1 MAFKLVPAKLTGSPG
16 ESGWAQIHEFRPEG
30 DDKLEKRGHLF
41 AVISTS
47 KQEEGIDSVASGRE
61 ILSRLHEEYFG
72 ETGTPPLSAIKNAVS
87 KVVDEFS
94 GNDWGKVE
102 IAAISVIGDVV
113 YSAAAGGARVL
124 ILRDGV
130 LAKILSGEK
139 DEAASASGHPQ
150 PEDVL
155 VLASSSFFD
164 AFSDGVVKGALAG
177 KDPAS
182 AVESLAPTVHSTE
195 QNGSLGLV
203 FVKFEDSQ
211 KDVSIE
217 KVTSDKNEKQGTP
230 PTPSTTR
237 GDSRKLGGFL
247 AKLKRK
253 FPSRKVYVG
262 GAEDGVSAKR
272 KVPASV
278 GIILVVLLLVSIGFG
293 INKKNEADFR
303 QSYEAELQQAEHDLE
318 EALSLYTLD
327 PKRSRELFLQSKE
340 KVEILTQ
347 KEVED
352 QRLEE
357 LRAKI
362 IENEG
367 KVLGE
372 YTESLELFVN
382 LSLLSDGFSGNA
394 LAGDNN
400 NLIALDSEGKRI
412 IETDISTKRSRVVAG
427 PDQINEV
434 EDIALYSNAV
444 YIINQDG
451 VYVVGEEKDKL
462 IDAGWEGEVFSY
474 AYAGN
479 FYVLEKRA
487 STVWRYP
494 GIESGFASG
503 QNWFASGVSPNLS
516 GVTDWTIDG
525 SIWMLTG
532 SGEILKFSLGN
543 PENFSVSGVPGSTS
557 FSAIYTNEE
566 LDHLYLLDSE
576 NPRVVV
582 VDKEDGLYKAQYK
595 SESLMGAKDLVAS
608 EDEGKII
615 ILTGD
620 RLQVLQIRHL

>member
-16 ESGWAQIHEFRPEG
+16 ESGWSQIHEFRPEG
-30 DDKLEKRGHLF
+30 NDKLEKRGHLF

-72 ETGTPPLSAIKNAVS
+72 KIDSPPLPAIKDAVS

-94 GNDWGKVE
+94 GSDWGE
-102 IAAISVIGDVV
+102 IEVAAISVIDDVV
-113 YSAAAGGARVL
+113 YCSAAGGARVL
-124 ILRDGV
+124 IFRDGV
-130 LAKILSGEK
+130 LAPILSGEK
-139 DEAASASGHPQ
+139 DKATSASGHPHS
-150 PEDVL
+150 EDVL
-155 VLASSSFFD
+155 VLATSSFFE

-177 KDPAS
+177 KDPSS

-203 FVKFEDSQ
+203 FVKFEEPQ
-211 KDVSIE
+211 KGASIE
-217 KVTSDKNEKQGTP
+217 KVASDKNEGLDTTP
-230 PTPSTTR
+230 APSTTA
-237 GDSRKLGGFL
+237 GDGRKLGGLL
-247 AKLKRK
+247 AQLKSKL
-253 FPSRKVYVG
+253 PSRKVYVG
-262 GAEDGVSAKR
+262 GTDEVSAKR

-293 INKKNEADFR
+293 INKKKEADFR
-303 QSYEAELQQAEHDLE
+303 QSYESELQQAEHDLE
-318 EALSLYTLD
+318 ESLSLYTLD

-367 KVLGE
+367 RVLGE
-372 YTESLELFVN
+372 YTENLELFVN
-382 LSLLSDGFSGNA
+382 LSLLSDGFNGDA
-394 LAGDNN
+394 LAGDNE
-400 NLIALDSEGKRI
+400 NLIVLDSEGRRI
-412 IETDISTKRSRVVAG
+412 IETDIETKRSRVVAG

-434 EDIALYSNAV
+434 EDTALYADSI
-444 YIINQDG
+444 YIINRDG
-451 VYVVGEEKDKL
+451 AYVVGEEKDKL
-462 IDAGWEGEVFSY
+462 IDAGWEGEVLSY

-494 GIESGFASG
+494 AIEGGFASG

-516 GVTDWTIDG
+516 GVADWTIDG

-532 SGEILKFSLGN
+532 NGKILKFSLGN
-543 PENFSVSGVPGSTS
+543 PENFSLSGVPGSTG

-566 LDHLYLLDSE
+566 LEHLYLLD
-576 NPRVVV
+576 NDNARVVV
-582 VDKEDGLYKAQYK
+582 VDKEDGLYKAQYE
-595 SESLMGAKDLVAS
+595 SESLMGAKDLVVS
-608 EDEGKII
+608 ENEGKII
-615 ILTGD
+615 VLTGD
-620 RLQVLQIRHL
+620 KLQVLQIRHL